1 MKYELSQR
9 FFFEAAHTLSRE
21 VDAAGSRRIH
31 GHTYHAEVSVRGDR
45 NPSTGMVIDLA
56 ILRKRIE
63 MIREQLDHH
72 LLNDVLGNEAPTLEN
87 LTKFIA
93 ENMKEIDP
101 PISSVRVWR
110 ETTGDSC
117 VLNLEEGDQ

>member
-9 FFFEAAHTLSRE
+9 FFFEAAHTLARE

-31 GHTYHAEVSVRGDR
+31 GHTYHAEVTVCGDR
-45 NPSTGMVIDLA
+45 NPSTGMVIDLGL
-56 ILRKRIE
+56 LRKQIE
-63 MIREQLDHH
+63 LVREQLDHH
-72 LLNDVLGNEAPTLEN
+72 LLNDVLGSEAPTLEN
-87 LTKFIA
+87 LSKFIA

-117 VLNLEEGDQ
+117 VLNLEEGDL